1 MSDSVKTDVNA
12 PVIEAENLSKSYA
25 GGRTK
30 ALDGVDLTVKRGEFL
45 AVMGASGSGKSTL
58 LHLLA
63 GLTRP
68 TAGTV
73 RLDGVD
79 LASISDSALTA
90 LRRRKVGL
98 VFQHFNLIEPLTALE
113 NIMLPALAEGWNR
126 KQASERASELAET
139 LGVAEQLQQ
148 RPDTLSGGE
157 RQRVTLARA
166 LSMNPA
172 ILLADEPTG
181 NLDTVASRLI
191 CEIFDRIC
199 CEENRT
205 ILLVT
210 HEPAVAVWA
219 KRLIIL
225 SDGKIIA
232 DRPSSDFS
240 DPHELAAAYQE
251 TVERA
256 KGGTP

>member
-1 MSDSVKTDVNA
+1 MIDTIKTETNA
-12 PVIEAENLSKSYA
+12 PVIEAKHLSKYYS

-30 ALDGVDLTVKRGEFL
+30 ALDGVDLTVTRGEFL

-68 TAGTV
+68 TAGRV
-73 RLDGVD
+73 RLAGTD

-90 LRRRKVGL
+90 LRRRRVGL

-126 KQASERASELAET
+126 KRACQRACAMAET
-139 LGVAEQLQQ
+139 LGVAEQLRQ

-181 NLDTVASRLI
+181 NLDTVASRAV
-191 CEIFDRIC
+191 CEIFDTLCRV
-199 CEENRT
+199 ENRT

-240 DPHELAAAYQE
+240 DAHELAAAYQE
-251 TVERA
+251 TVEWT